1 MASINTAMPRISRH
15 MDLTSTGHGCNRTA
29 PVLASQSTVFAE
41 GKAILVRGNRVKT
54 HLIPRKKKPLKCIA
68 HKNAKLKGSSI
79 SVFVGNIGVGR
90 KGDRA
95 DKGAMRQAAFT
106 VHAG

>member
-1 MASINTAMPRISRH
+1 MPRISRH
-15 MDLTSTGHGCNRTA
+15 MDRCRTGHRCSTTA
-29 PVLASQSTVFAE
+29 PVLASQRNVFAE
-41 GKAILVRGNRVKT
+41 GKAILVRGNRVRP
-54 HLIPRKKKPLKCIA
+54 HLIPRKLKPLKCIA
-68 HKNAKLKGSSI
+68 HKNAKLKGSSS

-95 DKGAMRQAAFT
+95 DKGAMRGAAYT